1 MFGTLIFGFF
11 AVVLWVAGGVL
22 LYFRYRT
29 QQKVGLMR
37 RTETSSAADV
47 SALAPGTLVEIQG
60 TLRCDSPLTS
70 EMSGRI
76 CAYYS
81 ARVVREYLERDRDDD
96 NRPGSNRRSETLA
109 HNEQLVQFTVED
121 GTGSV
126 LVQPDGADMDA
137 YKVVDR
143 FERNTD
149 GEGSSISFAGATLQ
163 LGGGEHTIGYRYT
176 ESILPVDGP
185 VYVLGVVR
193 EYSEIGA
200 PQLESREQRFI
211 ISYRSEEALKQN
223 LGKSAFWL
231 GLIALSLFVF
241 GAVFAAVSIA
251 SALGYI
257 EFR

>member
-22 LYFRYRT
+22 LYFRYKT
-29 QQKVGLMR
+29 QQKVALMR
-37 RTETSSAADV
+37 RTETSSVADV
-47 SALAPGTLVEIQG
+47 SALAPGTFVEIKG

-70 EMSGRI
+70 EMSGRS

-81 ARVVREYLERDRDDD
+81 ARVVREYMEHDRDDD
-96 NRPGSNRRSETLA
+96 DRPGSNRRSETLA
-109 HNEQLVQFTVED
+109 HSEQSVQFTVED
-121 GTGSV
+121 GPGSV
-126 LVQPDGADMDA
+126 LVQPDGADVDA
-137 YKVVDR
+137 YEVVDR
-143 FERNTD
+143 FERNTE
-149 GEGSSISFAGATLQ
+149 GEGSSISFAGATLH

-176 ESILPVDGP
+176 EHILPVDAP

-193 EYSEIGA
+193 EYGEIGA

-211 ISYRSEEALKQN
+211 ISYRSEEALEQN

-231 GLIALSLFVF
+231 GLVALGLFVF
-241 GAVFAAVSIA
+241 GAVFAAVSVTA
-251 SALGYI
+251 ALGYI